1 MGRRGAVLAWVGVL
15 RTMAV
20 LEERVPDRF
29 PQAGLTRRTVAV
41 GLAGL
46 VGLGVSRADARQATP
61 PASGTRSVET
71 IHGAVDVPINPQR
84 VVALTYI
91 SSIAA
96 AELGVMPVGVTR
108 WIPELP
114 PGFPDMASVAKIENT
129 SYDLDIE
136 AIIALEPDL
145 ILGSDVLDSADQ
157 QLPFDHLSRI
167 APTALFE
174 WVRGGAN
181 WAAEAAGCAQAL
193 GKEDEFAELRAG
205 YDQKAEQVKE
215 TYTEELTALTFDFL
229 DAGESEWYL
238 HGPASTHCKVAIDAG
253 VTLGAGAA
261 LDDAFTGYSFEQ
273 LNVLTDTGALVVRAA
288 PDPSLA
294 ILRALPTFTTL
305 PAVTADRVLT
315 TGYFYVASYAQCDAL
330 LNDLAT
336 GLGSLTVS

>member
-1 MGRRGAVLAWVGVL
+1 
-15 RTMAV
+15 MAV
-20 LEERVPDRF
+20 LEERALDTMS
-29 PQAGLTRRTVAV
+29 QAGLTRRTVAA

-46 VGLGVSRADARQATP
+46 IALGVRRADARQATP
-61 PASGTRSVET
+61 AASGTRPVNTVHGVVE
-71 IHGAVDVPINPQR
+71 VPTNPRR

-114 PGFPDMASVAKIENT
+114 PGFPDMADIAKVENT

-145 ILGSDVLDSADQ
+145 ILGSDVLDPADQ
-157 QLPFDHLSRI
+157 QLPYEHLSRI

-174 WVRGGAN
+174 WVGGGAN
-181 WAAEAAGCAQAL
+181 WAVEAAGCAQAL
-193 GKEDEFAELRAG
+193 GKDDQFAELRAA
-205 YDQKAEQVKE
+205 YDQKAEQIKK
-215 TYTEELTALTFDFL
+215 TYAEELTALTFDFL

-261 LDDAFTGYSFEQ
+261 LADAFTGYSFEQ
-273 LNVLTDTGALVVRAA
+273 LNVLTDTGALMVRAE

-294 ILRALPTFTTL
+294 ILRTLPTFTTL
-305 PAVTADRVLT
+305 PAVAADHVLT
-315 TGYFYVASYAQCDAL
+315 TDYFYVASYAQCNAL
-330 LNDLAT
+330 LEDLEA
-336 GLGSLTVS
+336 GLGSLVVS